1 MGSSPWV
8 HNIDYFLFFNSLKRF
23 SMNLRSLQKVFAG
36 LKSSDHGLQH
46 WLLQKVT
53 AIILIPTTLLFI
65 YFFSEVFGKSHQF
78 MTEFFSNKMI
88 GLITIL
94 FIVTSLVHLRQGLQV
109 IIEDYVHNTAVNK
122 FLLKIITWST
132 RILSLLSIL
141 ALGKL
146 AFIG

>member
-1 MGSSPWV
+1 MNVKSIKNVIYS
-8 HNIDYFLFFNSLKRF
+8 LNSKE
-23 SMNLRSLQKVFAG
+23 
-36 LKSSDHGLQH
+36 HGLQH
-46 WLLQKVT
+46 WLLQKVS
-53 AIILIPTTLLFI
+53 AILLIPSSLLFI

-78 MTEFFSNKMI
+78 MTGFFSNKMI

-132 RILSLLSIL
+132 RILSLLSVL

>member
-8 HNIDYFLFFNSLKRF
+8 HNINYFFFFNFLKRF
-23 SMNLRSLQKVFAG
+23 SMNLRSLQNVFAA
-36 LKSSDHGLQH
+36 LRSSDHGLQH

-65 YFFSEVFGKSHQF
+65 YFFSEVFGKGHQF
-78 MTEFFSNKMI
+78 MTGFFSNKVI
-88 GLITIL
+88 GLITIV

-109 IIEDYVHNTAVNK
+109 IIEDYVHNDLVNQ

>member
-1 MGSSPWV
+1 
-8 HNIDYFLFFNSLKRF
+8 
-23 SMNLRSLQKVFAG
+23 MNLRFLQKVFAG

-65 YFFSEVFGKSHQF
+65 YFFSEVFGKGHQF
-78 MTEFFSNKMI
+78 MTGFFSNKII
-88 GLITIL
+88 GLVTIV
-94 FIVTSLVHLRQGLQV
+94 FIVTSLIHLRQGLQV
-109 IIEDYVHNTAVNK
+109 IIEDYVHYNSVNK
-122 FLLKIITWST
+122 FLLKIIIWST
-132 RILSLLSIL
+132 RILSLLSVL